1 MGLFSTLSPH
11 GAPIFV
17 ADLPNARSRTAHR
30 HHELVSNDEEL
41 QRFIADRDKDGRAL
55 YRTCATL
62 KKPWHC
68 KENVEASSWLWAEVD
83 FKDHPALDREEILRR
98 VQAVPYRPTLIV
110 ASGHGLHIY
119 WGLNEPVDAAPGNG
133 QAEFERALRM
143 ACVYVSGDPSAT
155 EASRLLRIP
164 GTHNTKNGESAKV
177 KIIEENANSYEVSD
191 LVDFWETARPILPPA
206 VRDKKRDD
214 YGTTRNGSYGYKGP
228 VDVDLRLSEMRYMGV
243 GDTAIHPT
251 LLSVTGSL
259 LANGHP
265 YEDVVAR
272 ALGALKE
279 AVAGDDRVVGWDWQE
294 EEWDIQGMSLSFICK
309 FVHERPQLAD
319 VLPDKWR
326 DEFKSA
332 LAAGKIPTSGCN
344 LAGTFLRYRDPAAN
358 GEDKNPGAATTRV
371 ARAKNNPAL
380 FVLPQTMPISDY
392 AELKGLPWI
401 YGNHYMRRTV
411 SGTVAP
417 GGTGKSSLSV
427 GEAIVMAYALRNIL
441 GEGATERLRVW
452 YHSGEEP
459 MEILRLRIAAFCLH
473 HGISESEIFPEWLV
487 LTTKKEF
494 PFRVA
499 EGYSEIR
506 VNDPLLAR
514 MAQQIKERGIVVAI
528 FDPLVKMHRIS
539 EQDPGKMD
547 QVASAF
553 QELAEECNIGID
565 LVHHTRK
572 KPAGNGDSDYTAD
585 DVRGAGAL
593 KDALR
598 SVRILNQLTDKELA
612 TIPEH
617 ERKRYFRVSLVKA
630 NYSLIDRDT
639 TYQLVTAQ
647 IPNEQLTEMGVVT
660 LWTPPA
666 IGSPELLESERKAE
680 EVFMAILNRVTLQG
694 TPRVSDRKGVN
705 YAPRIFAAEP
715 EALATG
721 VGEKMLTL
729 AMNRLIRG
737 RRVKAIDEGS
747 GGKAAHR
754 IIPGSTT

>member
-1 MGLFSTLSPH
+1 MGLFSILSPH

-17 ADLPNARSRTAHR
+17 ADLPNARSRTAHK
-30 HHELVSNDEEL
+30 HHELVNNDEEL
-41 QRFIADRDKDGRAL
+41 QRFVADRDKGGRAL

-62 KKPWHC
+62 KKPWRC

-119 WGLNEPVDAAPGNG
+119 WGLNEPADAAPGNG
-133 QAEFERALRM
+133 QEEFERALRM

-155 EASRLLRIP
+155 EAARLLRIP

-177 KIIEENANSYEVSD
+177 EIIEENTNSYEVSD

-214 YGTTRNGSYGYKGP
+214 YGTARNGPYGYKGP

-279 AVAGDDRVVGWDWQE
+279 AVAGDDRVAGWDWQE

-309 FVHERPQLAD
+309 FVHEQPQLAD

-344 LAGTFLRYRDPAAN
+344 LAGPFLRYRDPAAG
-358 GEDKNPGAATTRV
+358 GEDKNPGADTTRV
-371 ARAKNNPAL
+371 AKAKSNPAL
-380 FVLPQTMPISDY
+380 FLLPQTMPIADY

-427 GEAIVMAYALRNIL
+427 
-441 GEGATERLRVW
+441 
-452 YHSGEEP
+452 
-459 MEILRLRIAAFCLH
+459 
-473 HGISESEIFPEWLV
+473 
-487 LTTKKEF
+487 
-494 PFRVA
+494 VA

-506 VNDPLLAR
+506 INDPLLAR
-514 MAQQIKERGIVVAI
+514 MAQQIKERGIDVGI

-553 QELAEECNIGID
+553 QELAEECNIGVD

-612 TIPEH
+612 TISEQA
-617 ERKRYFRVSLVKA
+617 RKRHFRVSLVKA
-630 NYSLIDRDT
+630 NYSLIDRDA

-680 EVFMAILNRVTLQG
+680 GAFMAILNRVTLQG

-715 EALATG
+715 EALAAG
-721 VGEKMLTL
+721 VGEKMLAL
-729 AMNRLIRG
+729 ALNRLIRDG
-737 RRVKAIDEGS
+737 RVKAIDEGS
-747 GGKAAHR
+747 GHKAVR
-754 IIPGSTT
+754 KITPGSAT